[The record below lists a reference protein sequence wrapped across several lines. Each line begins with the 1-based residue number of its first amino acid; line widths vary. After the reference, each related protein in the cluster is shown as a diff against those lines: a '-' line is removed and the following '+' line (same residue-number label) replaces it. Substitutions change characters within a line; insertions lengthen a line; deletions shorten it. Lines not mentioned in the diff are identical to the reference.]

1 MSEHRTV
8 GASAYL
14 HSREV
19 AEAIRALCSDGVP
32 CALLAPNSK
41 IPRKGTRGFLDA
53 TTDADALLADLAREP
68 LANLCVAGGTR
79 LVFLDVDIKNGK
91 RGDVVLAELIRN
103 NGPMG
108 WTRQVRTPNLGMHFW
123 FKCPAGVTIGQS
135 VDKLGIGLDVR
146 TNIVA
151 PPSRVNGAAYEWV
164 DDGAELCEP
173 APWLLRMMIEASAPK
188 QPPQP
193 VSRPTASR
201 RTDDV
206 GKRAERAVRYV
217 EAIDPAVAGQG
228 GHEQT
233 FRVAQHLAKGFA
245 LPHSIALEILN
256 WYNSRCLPPWS
267 PRELEHKLASAY
279 KARIAEG
286 YLLGDGR

>member
-1 MSEHRTV
+1 MGQDRH
-8 GASAYL
+8 
-14 HSREV
+14 HNNI
-19 AEAIRALCSDGVP
+19 AEAIRALTGNGHP

-53 TTDADALLADLAREP
+53 TTDADALLAELAREP
-68 LANLCVAGGTR
+68 LANLCVDGGTR
-79 LVFLDVDIKNGK
+79 LVFLDVDVKNGK
-91 RGDVVLAELIRN
+91 RGDVTLVELIRD
-103 NGPMG
+103 NGGMG
-108 WTRQVRTPNLGMHFW
+108 WTRQVRTPSGGAHYW
-123 FKCPAGVTIGQS
+123 FLLPSGATIGQS

-188 QPPQP
+188 QAPQP
-193 VSRPTASR
+193 VSRPAASR
-201 RTDDV
+201 WIDDV
-206 GKRAERAVRYV
+206 GKRADRAMDYIKPIGP
-217 EAIDPAVAGQG
+217 AIAGQG

-233 FRVAQHLAKGFA
+233 YRVAQHLAKGFS
-245 LPHSIALEILN
+245 LPHNIALEILN
-256 WYNSRCLPPWS
+256 WYNSRCEPPWS
-267 PRELEHKLASAY
+267 KRELEHKLASAY

-286 YLLGDGR
+286 YLLGDDR